1 MTAPPEKSDGSA
13 PGLVSLVGA
22 GPGDPG
28 LITVRGLERLQCA
41 DAVVHDEMISP
52 ELLARARADA
62 ALIPAGKRR
71 GHHCMEQDAINA
83 LLAELARAGKRVCRL
98 KTGDPFVFGR
108 GGEEALFLAAAGIP
122 FEVVPGVTAAVGVP
136 GAAGIP
142 VTHRGLAAVCTVVTG
157 HGDPDGEGRVDWEA
171 VARAGG
177 TVVVLMGLKHLAKIA
192 GRLRRGGLAGET
204 PAAVITRGTLP
215 GERVVTG
222 TLADIA
228 ACAEAAGAAPPGILV
243 VGDVVTLRGGKTPG

>member
-1 MTAPPEKSDGSA
+1 MTASPENSPAPA

-122 FEVVPGVTAAVGVP
+122 FEVVPGVTAAVAVP

-157 HGDPDGEGRVDWEA
+157 HGDPDGGGVDWEA

-177 TVVVLMGLKHLAKIA
+177 TVVVLMGLKHLARIA
-192 GRLRRGGLAGET
+192 ERLRRGGLAGGT

-215 GERVVTG
+215 EERVVTG

-228 ACAEAAGAAPPGILV
+228 ACAEASGAAPPGILV
-243 VGDVVTLRGGKTPG
+243 VGDVVSLRGGKTPG